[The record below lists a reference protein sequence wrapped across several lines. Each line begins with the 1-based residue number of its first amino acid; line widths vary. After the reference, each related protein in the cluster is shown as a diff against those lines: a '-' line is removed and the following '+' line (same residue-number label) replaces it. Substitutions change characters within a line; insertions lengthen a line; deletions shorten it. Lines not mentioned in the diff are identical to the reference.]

1 MDFDPFMD
9 QNKKYK
15 PDDIINLRFY
25 NEQTLPLSNG
35 FKFLYNIDTFNWFV
49 MVFIASN
56 VGWMIPEFSQ
66 QTTGGICPDKNIQH
80 WEKIDFKILSPEV
93 AKKLN
98 VTDNTELNIKVLG
111 NSNTIEDMK
120 QKNG

>member
-1 MDFDPFMD
+1 MDSNF
-9 QNKKYK
+9 Y
-15 PDDIINLRFY
+15 IILI
-25 NEQTLPLSNG
+25 LSIG
-35 FKFLYNIDTFNWFV
+35 LLL
-49 MVFIASN
+49 VFIASN
-56 VGWMIPEFSQ
+56 VGWMIPAFSQ

-80 WEKIDFKILSPEV
+80 WEKNDFKILSPEV

-120 QKNG
+120 QKMVDFFQGKATLADKSAIEILGANYAVICAQ